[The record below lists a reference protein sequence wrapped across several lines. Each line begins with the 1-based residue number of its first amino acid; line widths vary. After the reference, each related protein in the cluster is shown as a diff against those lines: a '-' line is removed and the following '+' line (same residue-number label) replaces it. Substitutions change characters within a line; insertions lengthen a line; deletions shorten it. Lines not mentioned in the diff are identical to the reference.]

1 MNVHQLPRFP
11 IGTATERANLGLVT
25 RRKSRDEIKLRRQV
39 TRRDETRDCLVQ
51 FDSRPKL
58 TRRDKTRDQVHK
70 KQNFTQNFDPRVDIF
85 AYVFLLRRSCEAK
98 SRDETRRDG
107 LVSSRV
113 FSKRDRLVTGP
124 TKTLLYR
131 SRMPPFAPPA
141 ENVKLLPRL
150 SY

>member
-98 SRDETRRDG
+98 SRDET
-107 LVSSRV
+107 VSSRLAFFRNETV
-113 FSKRDRLVTGP
+113 SLP
-124 TKTLLYR
+124 ALLKLCSTVR
-131 SRMPPFAPPA
+131 GCPPSRHRRKMS
-141 ENVKLLPRL
+141 NYCRG
-150 SY
+150 